1 MNALPLI
8 LTVFI
13 ACVVEAVEAL
23 TIVLAAGITREWKS
37 TFQGMAVALVVLA
50 VITAAVGPAI
60 SYLPLTALRVAVGAL
75 LLIFGLQWLRKAVLR
90 ATGYKSL
97 HDEASAYLR
106 EVAAA
111 ESATKEAKRGVND
124 WYSFTL
130 AFKGVLLE
138 GLEVVFIVIT
148 FGDNQKNI
156 GAAVIGAAAA
166 IFVVTIAGIAVR
178 APLTRVPE
186 NWMKFAVGVMLTS
199 FGTFWGA
206 EGAGVAWPGND
217 AALLVLVPVV
227 ALVAA
232 ACIFWLRSRK
242 VAAAVPAKESEVVA

>member
-1 MNALPLI
+1 LI
-8 LTVFI
+8 LTVFV
-13 ACVVEAVEAL
+13 ACTVEAIEAL
-23 TIVLAAGITREWKS
+23 TIVLATGITREWKS

-50 VITAAVGPAI
+50 VITAALGPAI
-60 SYLPLTALRVAVGAL
+60 SYLPLTALRVVVGAL
-75 LLIFGLQWLRKAVLR
+75 LLVFGLQWLRKAVLR
-90 ATGYKSL
+90 ATGYKAL

-106 EVAAA
+106 EVTAAK
-111 ESATKEAKRGVND
+111 EATKESKRGVSD

-166 IFVVTIAGIAVR
+166 IIVVTVVGIAVR
-178 APLTRVPE
+178 APLTKVPE

-206 EGAGVAWPGND
+206 EGAGVEWPGND

-232 ACIFWLRSRK
+232 AYIFWLRSRK
-242 VAAAVPAKESEVVA
+242 VSAAAPAKESEVVA